1 MKIKKVLKNN
11 VKLVVGLVIG
21 LIISIGT
28 VKAYLYAASGVPFST
43 TDNTSLQKKIEDL
56 YTKTVSMVTYRNEI
70 CPGCVYRKST
80 TIKYNVNSS
89 SSSKTD
95 ANSKL
100 LSSEYTT
107 DYTTLNSNFFLGH
120 VIDENGYILS
130 SYACGINRGT
140 FYCLRGVDTN
150 QSSLTYKPFYQEAV
164 NRINKVYPNCNVTT
178 SSSIARCSSEVSAY
192 ATSIGIVEVGSFGI
206 GGCDVT
212 YDGDSYCQ

>member
-43 TDNTSLQKKIEDL
+43 TDNTSLQKKLEDL

-80 TIKYNVNSS
+80 TEKHNVNSS
-89 SSSKTD
+89 SGSKT
-95 ANSKL
+95 AENIKL
-100 LSSEYTT
+100 ITDEYTT

-120 VIDENGYILS
+120 VIDNDGYILS
-130 SYACGINRGT
+130 SYVCGINNET
-140 FYCLRGVDTN
+140 FFCLKGVDSD

-164 NRINKVYPNCNVTT
+164 NRINKVFPECNANT
-178 SSSIARCSSEVSAY
+178 SSSFITCIDEVNVSAN
-192 ATSIGIVEVGSFGI
+192 SNGNVKVSSGSSTCFVNPYGR
-206 GGCDVT
+206 
-212 YDGDSYCQ
+212 SYCF